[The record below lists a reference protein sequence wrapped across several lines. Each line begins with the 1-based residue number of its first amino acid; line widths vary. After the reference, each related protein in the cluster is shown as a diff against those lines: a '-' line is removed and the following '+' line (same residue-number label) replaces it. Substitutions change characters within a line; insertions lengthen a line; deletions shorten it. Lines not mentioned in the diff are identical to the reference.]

1 MSRIGKN
8 PVIIPTGVTVDLK
21 DKELTVKW
29 PKGELKF
36 THHEQILVKIED
48 NKVVVSRPNDE
59 KLAKGEL
66 KFTNHEQILVKIED
80 NKVIVSRPNDEKLA
94 KSLHWTTRT
103 IVANMV
109 EWVTKWYEKRLEIHG
124 VGYRANVSGKKLNL
138 TLGFSHPVELEIPA
152 GLTVAM
158 DEKAKN
164 EIIVTGID
172 KEIVGQFSANIRS
185 YKKPEP
191 YKGKG
196 IRYKWE
202 YVRRKAGKA
211 AKSE

>member
-8 PVIIPTGVTVDLK
+8 PVIIPTGVTVTLDSR
-21 DKELTVKW
+21 EITVKW

-36 THHEQILVKIED
+36 THNEGILVNIED
-48 NKVVVSRPNDE
+48 NKVVV
-59 KLAKGEL
+59 
-66 KFTNHEQILVKIED
+66 T
-80 NKVIVSRPNDEKLA
+80 RPNDEKLA
-94 KSLHWTTRT
+94 KSLHGTTRT
-103 IVANMV
+103 LIFNMIEGV
-109 EWVTKWYEKRLEIHG
+109 IKGYEKRLEIHG
-124 VGYRANVSGKKLNL
+124 VGYRANISGKKLNL

-158 DEKAKN
+158 DEKIKN
-164 EIIVTGID
+164 EIIITGID
-172 KEIVGQFSANIRS
+172 KELVGQFSADVRS
-185 YKKPEP
+185 YRKPEP